1 MDRCWLKT
9 TTLAEGGHQLRMEI
23 LISLER
29 LLPFSLKINE
39 LQNFSFLGFW
49 HGSCFVLCRIGLFYL
64 GFSK

>member
-1 MDRCWLKT
+1 
-9 TTLAEGGHQLRMEI
+9 MEI